1 MPESEQKTS
10 KTGTSRRRFLGG
22 TVAAAVGLGVASA
35 GSGIGIG
42 EVMAQTEGSGVDEPL
57 GWTPVDTEEI
67 ARKARENYYAGMHC
81 AEGVA
86 HTLIQAQR
94 DLGSNRWDEVPS
106 IVAWWG
112 AGGGASN
119 GVLCG
124 TITGACSVTA
134 LAYGRSGTTMKIV
147 NELHQRYQQTR
158 FPQYQPPA
166 DDDTGMTL
174 ELASNRSKSPLCHVS
189 VTEWCDTNGYASGS
203 DERAERCSRVAGETA
218 AHAIELLNAEH
229 AGNFDMVADS
239 TDPMTVDGEK
249 GCRSCHYKGDNAA
262 AGQYTRGKME
272 CMQCHGGAPHMPS
285 SLK

>member
-1 MPESEQKTS
+1 MK
-10 KTGTSRRRFLGG
+10 L
-22 TVAAAVGLGVASA
+22 
-35 GSGIGIG
+35 
-42 EVMAQTEGSGVDEPL
+42 VDEL
-57 GWTPVDTEEI
+57 
-67 ARKARENYYAGMHC
+67 
-81 AEGVA
+81 
-86 HTLIQAQR
+86 
-94 DLGSNRWDEVPS
+94 NRWYTQHP
-106 IVAWWG
+106 
-112 AGGGASN
+112 
-119 GVLCG
+119 
-124 TITGACSVTA
+124 
-134 LAYGRSGTTMKIV
+134 
-147 NELHQRYQQTR
+147 
-158 FPQYQPPA
+158 FPQYTPPG
-166 DDDTGMTL
+166 DSGGITK
-174 ELASNRSKSPLCHVS
+174 ELPTSRSGSILCHVS